1 MDNRKKQIIIES
13 LREGLDFGEVPG
25 ATRTDI
31 DDVLFK
37 EMEVE
42 DSKSLIDSWYIAF
55 SSRMRQDL
63 RLAEKPHEVAAI
75 KASIDSAETAAK
87 MYGDKLN
94 QSSKKKASGSV
105 TMSFIKTVRNE
116 Q

>member
-37 EMEVE
+37 ELESE
-42 DSKSLIDSWYIAF
+42 ESKSLIDSWYIAY
-55 SSRMRQDL
+55 SSRMRHDL
-63 RLAEKPHEVAAI
+63 RGCEKAHEVSAI
-75 KASIDSAETAAK
+75 KTSIDSAEVTAK

-94 QSSKKKASGSV
+94 QSSKQKASKSI
-105 TMSFIKTVRNE
+105 TMSFVKTVRTE
-116 Q
+116 

>member
-37 EMEVE
+37 EMEAE
-42 DSKSLIDSWYIAF
+42 DSKSLIDSWFIAY
-55 SSRMRQDL
+55 SSRMRSEL
-63 RLAEKPHEVAAI
+63 RDCEKPHEVAAI
-75 KASIDSAETAAK
+75 KASIDSAEVAAK

-94 QSSKKKASGSV
+94 QSSKQKASKSI
-105 TMSFIKTVRNE
+105 TMSFVKTVRNE
-116 Q
+116 

>member
-1 MDNRKKQIIIES
+1 MENRKKKIIIES

-37 EMEVE
+37 EMEAE
-42 DSKSLIDSWYIAF
+42 ESKSLIDSWYIAF

-63 RLAEKPHEVAAI
+63 RMAEKPHEVAAI
-75 KASIDSAETAAK
+75 KAAIDSAEVAAR
-87 MYGDKLN
+87 MYGDKLR
-94 QSSKKKASGSV
+94 QSGKQKASKSI
-105 TMSFIKTVRNE
+105 TMTFVKTERNV
-116 Q
+116 